1 MSSSEPA
8 LTGRQNALHVLT
20 HRNVLAG
27 LMFVGVALFG
37 LWLSRDYPVGT
48 VLRMGTGYVP
58 RLLCWVLL
66 GLGLLILVQGFFEAR
81 QESRRVSD
89 PSFWRP
95 LLVVPLS
102 LVLFGMAL
110 ERLGLVV
117 AILLLI
123 GVGALASRDLRWIET
138 AIAAVVLIVL
148 SWVIFIV
155 GLGLVIPVWPEW

>member
-1 MSSSEPA
+1 
-8 LTGRQNALHVLT
+8 
-20 HRNVLAG
+20 
-27 LMFVGVALFG
+27 MFVGVALFG

-66 GLGLLILVQGFFEAR
+66 GLGLVILVQGFFEAR
-81 QESRRVSD
+81 VETRRVAD

-102 LVLFGMAL
+102 LVLFGVAL

-117 AILLLI
+117 AIVLLI

-138 AIAAVVLIVL
+138 AIAAVVLIIL
-148 SWVIFIV
+148 SWAIFIV